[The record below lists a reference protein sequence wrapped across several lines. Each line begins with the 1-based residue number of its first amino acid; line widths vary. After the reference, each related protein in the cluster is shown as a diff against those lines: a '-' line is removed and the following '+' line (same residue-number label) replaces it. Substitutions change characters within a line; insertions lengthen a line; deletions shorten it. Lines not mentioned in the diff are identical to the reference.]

1 MYHQDIT
8 SSVNLLFL
16 YIVFLNILFVDK
28 AKTKRVPIQK
38 TLEQVCVLHI
48 TFTMYICICITTLL
62 ALRHTS
68 VNLFLY
74 NVRHK
79 SEIKYSSQSDV
90 FMYVFSCK
98 IPTKKCYKNTCF
110 LLKISLIGQTA
121 FLVDQKKNVH
131 KISLAETDQT
141 SIHYK
146 YFGNSLTRNSLNFFH
161 LTKRCEAGTGGGQ
174 AAIFKPELIF
184 CWLNN
189 IAGWW
194 TY

>member
-1 MYHQDIT
+1 
-8 SSVNLLFL
+8 
-16 YIVFLNILFVDK
+16 
-28 AKTKRVPIQK
+28 
-38 TLEQVCVLHI
+38 
-48 TFTMYICICITTLL
+48 MYICICITTLL

-79 SEIKYSSQSDV
+79 SEIKYSSQSQSDV

-98 IPTKKCYKNTCF
+98 IPTKNCYKNTCF

-161 LTKRCEAGTGGGQ
+161 LTKRCEAGTGGG
-174 AAIFKPELIF
+174 
-184 CWLNN
+184 
-189 IAGWW
+189 
-194 TY
+194 

>member
-1 MYHQDIT
+1 
-8 SSVNLLFL
+8 
-16 YIVFLNILFVDK
+16 
-28 AKTKRVPIQK
+28 
-38 TLEQVCVLHI
+38 
-48 TFTMYICICITTLL
+48 MYICICITTLL

-79 SEIKYSSQSDV
+79 SEIKYSSQSQSDV

-98 IPTKKCYKNTCF
+98 IPTKNCYKNTCF

-121 FLVDQKKNVH
+121 FLVDQKKKKYVH
-131 KISLAETDQT
+131 KISFAETDQT

-161 LTKRCEAGTGGGQ
+161 LTKRCEAGTGGG
-174 AAIFKPELIF
+174 
-184 CWLNN
+184 
-189 IAGWW
+189 
-194 TY
+194 

>member
-1 MYHQDIT
+1 
-8 SSVNLLFL
+8 
-16 YIVFLNILFVDK
+16 
-28 AKTKRVPIQK
+28 
-38 TLEQVCVLHI
+38 
-48 TFTMYICICITTLL
+48 MYICICITTLL

-74 NVRHK
+74 NVRNK
-79 SEIKYSSQSDV
+79 SEIKYSSQSQSDV

-98 IPTKKCYKNTCF
+98 IPTKNCYKNTCF

-161 LTKRCEAGTGGGQ
+161 LTKRCEAGTGGG
-174 AAIFKPELIF
+174 
-184 CWLNN
+184 
-189 IAGWW
+189 
-194 TY
+194 

>member
-16 YIVFLNILFVDK
+16 YIVFLNILFVEGNK

-74 NVRHK
+74 NVRNK

-98 IPTKKCYKNTCF
+98 IPTKNCYKNTCF

-121 FLVDQKKNVH
+121 FLVDQKKNMCIKSH
-131 KISLAETDQT
+131 L
-141 SIHYK
+141 
-146 YFGNSLTRNSLNFFH
+146 LRPTRQVF
-161 LTKRCEAGTGGGQ
+161 
-174 AAIFKPELIF
+174 II
-184 CWLNN
+184 N
-189 IAGWW
+189 ILEIV
-194 TY
+194 